1 MNRSNINEHPGG
13 NMKLSEIKPEDITV
27 DQAELVRRILFHG
40 TETFKKGK
48 SLIMLLKL
56 DINRN

>member
-1 MNRSNINEHPGG
+1 
-13 NMKLSEIKPEDITV
+13 MKLSEIKPEDITV